1 MNDFK
6 RIENFIKKVPKSEL
20 HLHIEGSLEPELMFK
35 LSKRN
40 KVEIPF
46 KSIEEIKSAYN
57 FSNLDSFLKI
67 YYEGSNVLISEEDF
81 FDLTWEYILRCKQD
95 NIVHA
100 EIFFDPQ
107 SHTERGIEFNTVLSG
122 IHKALEKA
130 NSELG
135 ITSKIIM
142 CFLRHLDEEPCFQ
155 VLKEATKHKDKIIGV
170 GLDSSE
176 KGNPP
181 QKFKNLFEAAIKE
194 GFLTV
199 AHAGEEGPPEYIW
212 DSLNLLKANSEFNI
226 TSKIIM
232 CFLRHLEEEPCFEI
246 LNQAAKHKDKIIA
259 VGLDSSEKGN
269 PPQKFKNL
277 FEKAIQEGFLTV
289 AHAGEEGPP
298 EYIWDSLKLLKVKRI
313 DHGVQCLKDS
323 KLVDLLKKNQ
333 TPLTVCPLSNIKLC
347 VFDRLENHNL
357 KKMLDRGLRVMVNSD
372 DPAYFGGYLNTNLV
386 ETSKALNLSLEDV
399 KVLIKNSFK
408 SSFLDENSKKTWLS
422 KI

>member
-1 MNDFK
+1 MTNFK
-6 RIENFIKKVPKSEL
+6 KIENFIKKVPKSEL

-67 YYEGSNVLISEEDF
+67 YYEGSNVLISDEDF
-81 FDLTWEYILRCKQD
+81 FDLTWEYILRCKED
-95 NIVHA
+95 NIVHT

-107 SHTERGIEFNTVLSG
+107 SHTQRGIEFDTVING
-122 IHKALEKA
+122 IYKALEKA
-130 NSELG
+130 NTELG

-142 CFLRHLDEEPCFQ
+142 CFLRHLDEEPCFK
-155 VLKEATKHKDKIIGV
+155 VLKDATKHKDKIVGV

-212 DSLNLLKANSEFNI
+212 DSLNLLKV
-226 TSKIIM
+226 
-232 CFLRHLEEEPCFEI
+232 R
-246 LNQAAKHKDKIIA
+246 
-259 VGLDSSEKGN
+259 
-269 PPQKFKNL
+269 
-277 FEKAIQEGFLTV
+277 
-289 AHAGEEGPP
+289 
-298 EYIWDSLKLLKVKRI
+298 RI
-313 DHGVQCLKDS
+313 DHGVQCLRDE
-323 KLVDLLKKNQ
+323 KLVEILKKENI
-333 TPLTVCPLSNIKLC
+333 PLTVCPLSNIKLC
-347 VFDRLENHNL
+347 VFDKLENHNL
-357 KKMLDRGLRVMVNSD
+357 KEMLNRGLRVVVNSD
-372 DPAYFGGYLNTNLV
+372 DPAYFGGYLNTNLI
-386 ETSKALNLSLEDV
+386 ETSKALNLSLDDV
-399 KVLIKNSFK
+399 KILIQNSFK
-408 SSFLDENSKKTWLS
+408 SSFLDDKIKNSWLN